1 MLSTRPDSWPV
12 VDPFGWRNST
22 RWPLLTIN
30 LERPSNLFF

>member
-12 VDPFGWRNST
+12 LEQTGWCESI
-22 RWPLLTIN
+22 RWSLLTIN